1 MSRKPRNWYP
11 GAVYHITDR
20 GNRQMSIF
28 MDDKDRFKYMELLEE
43 TRIYYPF
50 TLHAYCLMT
59 NHLHLLLETI
69 NHHPKDIMKM
79 LNSRYGIYF
88 NHRYDLI
95 GHVFQGRYKS
105 EMIDSA
111 EYFLNASRYIHLNPI
126 EASIVQD
133 PAHYRWS
140 SYSAYI
146 SNHQN
151 PHISTERILSYFP
164 EPQKDVY
171 KRIIESDI
179 VDLKYKEKHENQLV
193 L

>member
-28 MDDKDRFKYMELLEE
+28 IDDKDRLKYMDLLED
-43 TRIYYPF
+43 TRTYFPF

-69 NHHPKDIMKM
+69 NHHPQDIMKM

-88 NHRYDLI
+88 NYRHDLV

-105 EMIDSA
+105 AMVDSP
-111 EYFLNASRYIHLNPI
+111 EYFLNASRYIHLNPV
-126 EASIVQD
+126 EGDIVQD
-133 PAHYRWS
+133 PARYKWS
-140 SYSAYI
+140 SYSAYA
-146 SNHQN
+146 SDAHN

-164 EPQKDVY
+164 EPKKDHY
-171 KRIIESDI
+171 RRIIENEI
-179 VDLKYKEKHENQLV
+179 ALIK
-193 L
+193 

>member
-1 MSRKPRNWYP
+1 MSRKPRSWYP

-28 MDDKDRFKYMELLEE
+28 MDDKDRYKYMDLLEE

-69 NHHPKDIMKM
+69 NHHPQDIMKM

-88 NHRYDLI
+88 NTRHDLV

-105 EMIDSA
+105 EMIDSPD
-111 EYFLNASRYIHLNPI
+111 YFLNASRYIHLNPV
-126 EASIVQD
+126 EAQVAQD
-133 PAHYRWS
+133 PAKYKWS
-140 SYSAYI
+140 SYPAYV
-146 SNHQN
+146 SHVKN
-151 PHISTERILSYFP
+151 PHIITERILSYFP
-164 EPQKDVY
+164 KPQNEYY
-171 KRIIESDI
+171 KRVIEN
-179 VDLKYKEKHENQLV
+179 DLARIK
-193 L
+193 

>member
-43 TRIYYPF
+43 TRIYFPF

-88 NHRYDLI
+88 NHRHNLV

-111 EYFLNASRYIHLNPI
+111 EYFLNTSRYIHLNPI
-126 EASIVQD
+126 EANIVQD
-133 PAHYRWS
+133 PSRYRWS

-146 SNHQN
+146 SNYQN

-171 KRIIESDI
+171 KRIIENDI